1 MDDMDTFDIRSLTFM
16 QLEHWIKQRDQPAF
30 HGRQIFRWLHARSA
44 ATYAEMSDLSK
55 TLRADLERD
64 APLRSIEIVDEL
76 QAEDGTIKF
85 CFRLGDNQKIEG
97 VFIPEEER
105 RTLCVSTQVGCG
117 MGCSFCATGML
128 GFQRNLSAGEIVG
141 QVEVASRRLKGP
153 DRARPV
159 SNIVFMGMG
168 EPLAN
173 LEAVTAA
180 VQILLHP
187 NGLGISRRRLT
198 VSTAG
203 LADAMEEFVQRAPVK
218 LAVSLNATNDE
229 LRDRIMPIN
238 RRFPIAKVLECCRR
252 LPLMRG
258 ERITFEYVLLGG
270 QNDSPDHARQLIRLL
285 RGIRAKVN
293 LIPFNPYPGLPFVR
307 PDDHVVEEFRRIL
320 DEGDVSVFIRR
331 SRGDSL
337 QAACGQ
343 LAAQAR

>member
-1 MDDMDTFDIRSLTFM
+1 METIDIRSLTFE
-16 QLEHWIKQRDQPAF
+16 QLEHWIKERGQPAF

-55 TLRADLERD
+55 TLRTDLERD
-64 APLRSIEIVDEL
+64 APLRPIEIVDEL
-76 QAEDGTIKF
+76 TAEDGTIKF
-85 CFRLGDNQKIEG
+85 CFRLADDQKIEG
-97 VFIPEEER
+97 VFIPEEDR

-117 MGCSFCATGML
+117 MGCAFCATGLL
-128 GFQRNLSAGEIVG
+128 GFKRNLSAGEIVG
-141 QVEVASRRLKGP
+141 QVETVSRRLRGP
-153 DRARPV
+153 GRIHPI

-173 LEAVTAA
+173 LEAVVAA

-187 NGLGISRRRLT
+187 NGLGISRRRVT

-238 RRFPIAKVLECCRR
+238 RRFPIAKLIECCRR
-252 LPLMRG
+252 LPLLRG

-270 QNDSPDHARQLIRLL
+270 HNDSPEHARQLIKLL

-307 PDDHVVEEFRRIL
+307 PDDSVVGEFRRIL
-320 DEGDVSVFIRR
+320 DEADISAFIRR

-343 LAAQAR
+343 LVAQAL